1 MIWNDKVTKATRFDY
16 KVLLLWLGIINLKTN
31 VDYFLELP
39 FYWPWSYM
47 NKDTETEVRTAK
59 LQLYVVKSIDTN

>member
-31 VDYFLELP
+31 VDYFL
-39 FYWPWSYM
+39 
-47 NKDTETEVRTAK
+47 
-59 LQLYVVKSIDTN
+59 